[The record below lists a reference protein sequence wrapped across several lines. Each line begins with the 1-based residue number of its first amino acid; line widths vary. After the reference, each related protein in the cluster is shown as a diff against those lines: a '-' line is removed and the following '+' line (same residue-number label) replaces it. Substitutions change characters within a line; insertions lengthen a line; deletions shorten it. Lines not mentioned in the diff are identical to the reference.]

1 MITREDVQKALPA
14 NLKYSATQAIADA
27 LNNISNDPIVADNI
41 RNNFVNYTSV
51 LKDGKFTTEQYMNA
65 VTYVSYKLMNY
76 TNQEA
81 YMRTFPTRY
90 QDLLAAGRTK
100 QEISSYVSAYH
111 KGKLVNLILEQ
122 SLVPMWV
129 LNQNYF
135 QEAILTQV
143 DIMRNSS
150 SDKVRSDAANSLLTH
165 LQKPK
170 DAAPVV
176 NIDIKDTG
184 MEALKQQLT
193 LLAKAQ
199 REAIEDGTSAREI
212 AGTPLL
218 KRVEAVDESD

>member
-14 NLKYSATQAIADA
+14 NLKSSATQALADA
-27 LNNISNDPIVADNI
+27 LNTISNDPIVADNI
-41 RNNFVNYTSV
+41 RNNFVSFTSV
-51 LKDGKFTTEQYMNA
+51 LKEGKFTTEQYMNA

-81 YMRTFPTRY
+81 YLRTFPRRHEE
-90 QDLLAAGRTK
+90 LIAAGRTK

-111 KGKLVNLILEQ
+111 KGKLVNLIMEQ
-122 SLVPMWV
+122 ALVPMWV

-135 QEAILTQV
+135 QEAIITQV

-170 DAAPVV
+170 DAAPLVS
-176 NIDIKDTG
+176 IDIKDTG
-184 MEALKQQLT
+184 MEALKEQLT
-193 LLAKAQ
+193 LLARAQ
-199 REAIEDGTSAREI
+199 RVAIEDGTSAREI
-212 AGTPLL
+212 AGTPLM
-218 KRVEAVDESD
+218 KRIEAVDESD

>member
-14 NLKYSATQAIADA
+14 NLKSSATQALADA
-27 LNNISNDPIVADNI
+27 LNTISNDPIVADNI
-41 RNNFVNYTSV
+41 RNNFVSFTSV
-51 LKDGKFTTEQYMNA
+51 LKEGKFTTEQYMNA

-81 YMRTFPTRY
+81 YLRTFPRRHEE
-90 QDLLAAGRTK
+90 LIAAGRTK

-111 KGKLVNLILEQ
+111 KGKLVNLIMEQ
-122 SLVPMWV
+122 ALVPMWV

-135 QEAILTQV
+135 QEAIITQV

-170 DAAPVV
+170 DAAPLVS
-176 NIDIKDTG
+176 IDIKDTG
-184 MEALKQQLT
+184 MEALKEQLT
-193 LLAKAQ
+193 LLARAQ

-212 AGTPLL
+212 AGTPLM
-218 KRVEAVDESD
+218 KRIEAVDESD

>member
-14 NLKYSATQAIADA
+14 NLKSSATQALADA
-27 LNNISNDPIVADNI
+27 LNTISNDPIVADNI
-41 RNNFVNYTSV
+41 RNNFVSFTSV
-51 LKDGKFTTEQYMNA
+51 LKEGKFTTEQYMNA

-81 YMRTFPTRY
+81 YLRTFPRRHEE
-90 QDLLAAGRTK
+90 LIAAGRTK

-111 KGKLVNLILEQ
+111 KGKLVNLIMEQ
-122 SLVPMWV
+122 ALVPMWV

-135 QEAILTQV
+135 QEAIITQV

-170 DAAPVV
+170 DAAPLVS
-176 NIDIKDTG
+176 IDIKDTG
-184 MEALKQQLT
+184 MEALKEQLT
-193 LLAKAQ
+193 LLARAQ

-212 AGTPLL
+212 AGIPLM
-218 KRVEAVDESD
+218 KRIEAVDESD

>member
-212 AGTPLL
+212 AGTPLM
-218 KRVEAVDESD
+218 KRIEAVDESD